1 MANGEKPRRHNASFQ
16 NANQLQQFENSLENL
31 MLQIGVNRLQTD
43 LVNEQRF
50 DDYNFQNLVANFQME
65 EALRAYNHSANIY
78 GLNQQAVDMEVAYQ
92 QQQIY
97 SNADA
102 RLQELAY
109 AQQDLDYQ
117 FAEDSINSSFQ
128 AANNSLMMKINQEQ
142 TLARDRQFGYEM
154 QAQSIEQQNLRA
166 DATRELLQQKLA
178 TQKESGTAAASGRRG
193 QSARLTQQS
202 IESVA
207 AIDQYSLYSQLDRG
221 EESFAAITSNMAD
234 QKKSQD
240 KIAAK
245 ERDKLTND
253 KDQIAQLFGL
263 TVQEYEADTEKLGR
277 MMIDTYSGIDAQLDL
292 LAKQEFKSRIDLYA
306 RMPLPPRMPPRAK
319 PPREIPY
326 DKYTM
331 PSRPI
336 MMDHKVMGSAPKQEG
351 RSGFGQFLGIAGLV
365 AGAAGAVLTAG
376 AALPVL
382 AGAGG
387 ATGIAGSGIAFGA
400 NSGVWGAGLTGAGSV
415 LGGLG
420 TMF

>member
-1 MANGEKPRRHNASFQ
+1 MANGDKPRRHNASFQ
-16 NANQLQQFENSLENL
+16 NANLAQQWENSLENL

-50 DDYNFQNLVANFQME
+50 DDYNFQNLLANFQME

-78 GLNQQAVDMEVAYQ
+78 GLNQQAIDMEVAYQ

-109 AQQDLDYQ
+109 AQQDLDFQ

-142 TLARDRQFGYEM
+142 TLARDRQFGYDM
-154 QAQSIEQQNLRA
+154 QAQSIEQQNIKA
-166 DATRELLQQKLA
+166 DARRELFQQTLN
-178 TQKESGTAAASGRRG
+178 TQKESGRAAASGRRG

-207 AIDQYSLYSQLDRG
+207 AVDHYSLYSQLDRG
-221 EESFAAITSNMAD
+221 DKSFAAVTSNMID

-240 KIAAK
+240 TIAAREK
-245 ERDKLTND
+245 DKLAND

-263 TVQEYEADTEKLGR
+263 TVQQYEADTEKLGR
-277 MMIDTYSGIDAQLDL
+277 MMIDTYAGIDAQLDL

-336 MMDHKVMGSAPKQEG
+336 MMSHKVMGSAPKQPKQ
-351 RSGFGQFLGIAGLV
+351 SGFGQFLSIAGMV
-365 AGAAGAVLTAG
+365 AAGVGTVLTAG
-376 AALPVL
+376 AAAPAFMAAAPAAAAAQGIWGASLT
-382 AGAGG
+382 AGG
-387 ATGIAGSGIAFGA
+387 SI
-400 NSGVWGAGLTGAGSV
+400 

-420 TMF
+420 SSPMMYN

>member
-16 NANQLQQFENSLENL
+16 NANQLQQYENSLEDL
-31 MLQIGVNRLQTD
+31 MLQIGVNQLQTD

-50 DDYNFQNLVANFQME
+50 DDYNFQNLVSNFQME

-78 GLNQQAVDMEVAYQ
+78 GLNQQAVDMEVAFQ

-109 AQQDLDYQ
+109 AQQDLDFQ
-117 FAEDSINSSFQ
+117 FAEDSITSAFQ
-128 AANNSLMMKINQEQ
+128 TANNSLMMKINQEQ
-142 TLARDRQFGYEM
+142 TRARGRQFGYEM
-154 QAQSIEQQNLRA
+154 QAQSIEQQNNKA
-166 DATRELLQQKLA
+166 DARRELFQQTLN
-178 TQKESGTAAASGRRG
+178 TQKESGRASASGRRG
-193 QSARLTQQS
+193 QSALLTQQS
-202 IESVA
+202 IEAVA
-207 AIDQYSLYSQLDRG
+207 AVDHYSLYSQLDRG
-221 EESFAAITSNMAD
+221 DKSFAAVTSNMID

-240 KIAAK
+240 TIAAR
-245 ERDKLTND
+245 ERDKLAND

-277 MMIDTYSGIDAQLDL
+277 MMIDTYTGIDSQLDL

-336 MMDHKVMGSAPKQEG
+336 MMDHKVMGSTPSRPKQ
-351 RSGFGQFLGIAGLV
+351 SGFGQFLSIAGMV
-365 AGAAGAVLTAG
+365 AAGVGTVLTAG
-376 AALPVL
+376 AAAPGL
-382 AGAGG
+382 AA
-387 ATGIAGSGIAFGA
+387 ATAASMGT
-400 NSGVWGAGLTGAGSV
+400 WGAGLSAGGSI

-420 TMF
+420 SSPMMYN